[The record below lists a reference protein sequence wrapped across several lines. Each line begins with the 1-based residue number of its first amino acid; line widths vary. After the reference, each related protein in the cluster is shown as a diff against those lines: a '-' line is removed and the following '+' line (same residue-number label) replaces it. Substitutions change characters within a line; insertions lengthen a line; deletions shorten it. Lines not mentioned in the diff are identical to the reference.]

1 MGEIAEIIVDLI
13 SRLGFP
19 IAVTAYLLVFHD
31 KRLREIRDEVK
42 ANGAAIDRLNH
53 LLTGGGMSIRGD
65 KRGKSVSGT

>member
-1 MGEIAEIIVDLI
+1 MGEVAEIIVDLI

-53 LLTGGGMSIRGD
+53 LISGTRLPVRGD
-65 KRGKSVSGT
+65 KGSKSLPGT